1 MMSENLLSVF
11 KKELGYVNAT
21 NQYVELSIRITEKE
35 HSLDLRNNLQGL
47 AQSVNLNVST
57 LTEDYMCRISKS
69 YIVNIHSCLE
79 NFLKSFK
86 HLPGSP
92 TNITEIKKTSEDD
105 WLEWTLKIAFSSIE
119 NDIKNDIGIC
129 EYYRL
134 VRNCIV
140 HSGKSSS
147 TLKSKRA
154 LIKTTD
160 NPRLNVPNGLYSLF
174 KKGRNKTNHDEI
186 RLPYRNGIL
195 HGRDLN
201 YANKYVSCKCISLMF
216 ALADWMNMKDSENT
230 RKQKFEKEC
239 NPPPIS
245 ESLKK
250 IKQNAID
257 RQEIQKWVKRDIK
270 IGETISAT
278 PTIEECKDF
287 PYLLPLISAF
297 NAWSTRNYGS
307 LSVWFKN
314 VFSYESSDKKRAG
327 ECRKLFDHKN
337 LISYELEEIEERA
350 LALTKIVVLV
360 KWKSNDIVHT
370 EHFEFGCSY
379 QQEDGNVGYPWKNNG
394 AWILIPWKIQ
404 GLYK

>member
-92 TNITEIKKTSEDD
+92 TNITETKKTSEDD
-105 WLEWTLKIAFSSIE
+105 WLEWTLNIAFSSIE

-140 HSGKSSS
+140 HSGESSS

-160 NPRLNVPNGLYSLF
+160 NPRLNAPNGLDSLTF
-174 KKGRNKTNHDEI
+174 DDQVLFSRAAYNVAKYIFNNSQYDVNAIIE
-186 RLPYRNGIL
+186 
-195 HGRDLN
+195 
-201 YANKYVSCKCISLMF
+201 ANRESL
-216 ALADWMNMKDSENT
+216 NT

-360 KWKSNDIVHT
+360 KWESNGIVHT

-394 AWILIPWKIQ
+394 TWILIPWKIQ

>member
-1 MMSENLLSVF
+1 MSENLLSVF

-147 TLKSKRA
+147 TLNSKRA
-154 LIKTTD
+154 LI
-160 NPRLNVPNGLYSLF
+160 
-174 KKGRNKTNHDEI
+174 
-186 RLPYRNGIL
+186 
-195 HGRDLN
+195 
-201 YANKYVSCKCISLMF
+201 
-216 ALADWMNMKDSENT
+216 
-230 RKQKFEKEC
+230 
-239 NPPPIS
+239 
-245 ESLKK
+245 
-250 IKQNAID
+250 
-257 RQEIQKWVKRDIK
+257 
-270 IGETISAT
+270 
-278 PTIEECKDF
+278 
-287 PYLLPLISAF
+287 
-297 NAWSTRNYGS
+297 
-307 LSVWFKN
+307 
-314 VFSYESSDKKRAG
+314 
-327 ECRKLFDHKN
+327 
-337 LISYELEEIEERA
+337 
-350 LALTKIVVLV
+350 
-360 KWKSNDIVHT
+360 
-370 EHFEFGCSY
+370 
-379 QQEDGNVGYPWKNNG
+379 
-394 AWILIPWKIQ
+394 
-404 GLYK
+404 